1 MSKRKV
7 DDSLAN
13 LRKAMDRLREALEV
27 PRTDPLVVEGT
38 IQRFEFVIEIF
49 WKALKR
55 ALEYEGIVVKTPRES
70 LKQAF
75 AAGWLSDET
84 AWLDMLDT
92 RNTTS
97 HLYLH
102 EDLVEEAYDDIKKN
116 FPELERTYQFL
127 RDRYANSPS
136 PEASSE

>member
-7 DDSLAN
+7 EDSLAN
-13 LRKAMDRLREALEV
+13 LGKAMDRLREALEV
-27 PRTDPLVVEGT
+27 PRTSPLVLEGT

-75 AAGWLSDET
+75 AAGWPHDET
-84 AWLDMLDT
+84 AWLDMLDS

-102 EDLVEEAYDDIKKN
+102 EDLIEEAYDDIRKN
-116 FPELERTYQFL
+116 FPELEKTYQFL
-127 RDRYANSPS
+127 RDRYS
-136 PEASSE
+136 

>member
-7 DDSLAN
+7 EDSLAN
-13 LRKAMDRLREALEV
+13 LGKAMDRLREALEV
-27 PRTDPLVVEGT
+27 PRTSPLVLEGT

-75 AAGWLSDET
+75 AAGWLHDET
-84 AWLDMLDT
+84 AWLDMLDS

-102 EDLVEEAYDDIKKN
+102 EDLVEEAYNDIRKN
-116 FPELERTYQFL
+116 FPELEKTYQFL
-127 RDRYANSPS
+127 RDRYS
-136 PEASSE
+136 

>member
-7 DDSLAN
+7 EDSLGN
-13 LRKAMDRLREALEV
+13 LGKAMDRLREALEV
-27 PRTDPLVVEGT
+27 PRTSPLVLEGT

-75 AAGWLSDET
+75 AAGWLHDET
-84 AWLDMLDT
+84 AWLDMLDS

-102 EDLVEEAYDDIKKN
+102 EDLIEEAYDDIRKN
-116 FPELERTYQFL
+116 FPELEKTYQFL
-127 RDRYANSPS
+127 RDRYS
-136 PEASSE
+136 

>member
-7 DDSLAN
+7 EDSLAN
-13 LRKAMDRLREALEV
+13 LGRAMDRLKEALQV
-27 PRTDPLVVEGT
+27 PRSSPLVLEGT

-55 ALEYEGIVVKTPRES
+55 ALEYEGILVKTPRES
-70 LKQAF
+70 LKQAY
-75 AAGWLSDET
+75 AAVWIHDET
-84 AWLDMLDT
+84 AWLDMLDS

-102 EDLVEEAYDDIKKN
+102 ENLVEEAYEDIKKN
-116 FPELERTYQFL
+116 FPELERTFEFL
-127 RDRYANSPS
+127 KNRYS
-136 PEASSE
+136 

>member
-1 MSKRKV
+1 MSKRKI

-13 LRKAMDRLREALEV
+13 LSKAMDRLRGALEV
-27 PRTDPLVVEGT
+27 PRADPLVVEGT

-84 AWLDMLDT
+84 AWLDMLET

-102 EDLVEEAYDDIKKN
+102 EDLVEEAYDDIRKN

-127 RDRYANSPS
+127 RDRYADAPL
-136 PEASSE
+136 PEASSK

>member
-7 DDSLAN
+7 EDSLAN
-13 LRKAMDRLREALEV
+13 LGKAMDRLREALEV
-27 PRTDPLVVEGT
+27 PRTSPLVLEGT

-75 AAGWLSDET
+75 AAGWLHDET
-84 AWLDMLDT
+84 AWLDMLDS

-102 EDLVEEAYDDIKKN
+102 EDLVEEAYDDIRKN
-116 FPELERTYQFL
+116 FPELEKTYQFL
-127 RDRYANSPS
+127 RDRYS
-136 PEASSE
+136 

>member
-13 LRKAMDRLREALEV
+13 LQKAMDRLREALEV

-75 AAGWLSDET
+75 AAGWISDET

-116 FPELERTYQFL
+116 FTELERTYQFL

>member
-13 LRKAMDRLREALEV
+13 LKKAIDRLRDALEV

-55 ALEYEGIVVKTPRES
+55 ALEYEGIVVRTPRES

-102 EDLVEEAYDDIKKN
+102 EDLVEEAYDDIRKN

-127 RDRYANSPS
+127 VARYS
-136 PEASSE
+136 

>member
-1 MSKRKV
+1 MSKRKI

-13 LRKAMDRLREALEV
+13 LSKTMDRLREALEV

-38 IQRFEFVIEIF
+38 TQRFEFVIEIF

-84 AWLDMLDT
+84 AWLDMLET

-102 EDLVEEAYDDIKKN
+102 EDLVEEAYDDIRKN

-127 RDRYANSPS
+127 RDRYVDSPL

>member
-7 DDSLAN
+7 EDSLAN
-13 LRKAMDRLREALEV
+13 LGKAMDRLREALEV
-27 PRTDPLVVEGT
+27 PRTSPLVLEGT

-75 AAGWLSDET
+75 AAGWLHDET
-84 AWLDMLDT
+84 AWLDMLDS

-102 EDLVEEAYDDIKKN
+102 EDLIEEAYDDIRKN
-116 FPELERTYQFL
+116 FPELEKTYQFL
-127 RDRYANSPS
+127 RDRYS
-136 PEASSE
+136 

>member
-1 MSKRKV
+1 MSKRKI

-13 LRKAMDRLREALEV
+13 LSKAMDRLREALEV

-75 AAGWLSDET
+75 AAGWLSDEPPGWICSRLVT
-84 AWLDMLDT
+84 QPPICTFTKILSK
-92 RNTTS
+92 RPTT
-97 HLYLH
+97 
-102 EDLVEEAYDDIKKN
+102 
-116 FPELERTYQFL
+116 T
-127 RDRYANSPS
+127 
-136 PEASSE
+136 

>member
-7 DDSLAN
+7 EDSLAN
-13 LRKAMDRLREALEV
+13 LGKAMDRLREALEV
-27 PRTDPLVVEGT
+27 PRTSPLVLEGT

-75 AAGWLSDET
+75 AAGWLHDET
-84 AWLDMLDT
+84 AWLDMLDS

-102 EDLVEEAYDDIKKN
+102 EDLIEEAYNDKRKN
-116 FPELERTYQFL
+116 FPELEKTYQFL
-127 RDRYANSPS
+127 RDRYS
-136 PEASSE
+136 

>member
-7 DDSLAN
+7 EDSLAN
-13 LRKAMDRLREALEV
+13 LGKAMDRLREALEV
-27 PRTDPLVVEGT
+27 PRTSPLVLEGT

-75 AAGWLSDET
+75 AAGWLHNET
-84 AWLDMLDT
+84 AWLDMLDS

-102 EDLVEEAYDDIKKN
+102 EDLVEEAYDDIRKN
-116 FPELERTYQFL
+116 FPELEKTYQFL
-127 RDRYANSPS
+127 RDRYS
-136 PEASSE
+136 

>member
-1 MSKRKV
+1 MSKRKI

-13 LRKAMDRLREALEV
+13 LSKAMDRLREALEV

-84 AWLDMLDT
+84 AWLDMLET

-102 EDLVEEAYDDIKKN
+102 EELVEEAYDDIRKN

-127 RDRYANSPS
+127 VARYS
-136 PEASSE
+136 

>member
-13 LRKAMDRLREALEV
+13 LKKAIDRLREALEV

-102 EDLVEEAYDDIKKN
+102 EDLVEEAYDDIIKN
-116 FPELERTYQFL
+116 FPELERTYEFL
-127 RDRYANSPS
+127 RDRYADSPLS
-136 PEASSE
+136 EPSSE

>member
-13 LRKAMDRLREALEV
+13 LKKAIDRLREALEV

-102 EDLVEEAYDDIKKN
+102 EDLVEEAYDDIVKN

-127 RDRYANSPS
+127 RDRYVDSPS
-136 PEASSE
+136 SEASSE

>member
-13 LRKAMDRLREALEV
+13 LKKAIDRLREALEV

-102 EDLVEEAYDDIKKN
+102 EDLVEEAYDDIRKN

-127 RDRYANSPS
+127 WDRYANSNS

>member
-1 MSKRKV
+1 MSKRKI

-13 LRKAMDRLREALEV
+13 LGKAMERLREALEV
-27 PRTDPLVVEGT
+27 PRTNPLAIEGT

-55 ALEYEGIVVKTPRES
+55 ALEYVGIVVKTPRES

-75 AAGWLSDET
+75 AAGWLHDET
-84 AWLDMLDT
+84 AWLDMLET

-102 EDLVEEAYDDIKKN
+102 EDLVGDAYDDIKKN

-127 RDRYANSPS
+127 IARYS
-136 PEASSE
+136 

>member
-75 AAGWLSDET
+75 TAGWLSDET

-102 EDLVEEAYDDIKKN
+102 EDLVEEAYDDIRKN
-116 FPELERTYQFL
+116 FPELERTYEFL
-127 RDRYANSPS
+127 VARYS
-136 PEASSE
+136 

>member
-84 AWLDMLDT
+84 AWLDMLDA

-102 EDLVEEAYDDIKKN
+102 QDLVEEAYDDIRKN

-127 RDRYANSPS
+127 RDRYANPPV

>member
-13 LRKAMDRLREALEV
+13 LKKAIDRLREALEV
-27 PRTDPLVVEGT
+27 PRTDPLVIEGT
-38 IQRFEFVIEIF
+38 IQRFEFVMEIF

-102 EDLVEEAYDDIKKN
+102 EDLVEEAYDDIIKN

-127 RDRYANSPS
+127 RDRYVDSPLS
-136 PEASSE
+136 DASSE

>member
-13 LRKAMDRLREALEV
+13 LEKAIDRLREALEV

-84 AWLDMLDT
+84 AWLDMLET

-102 EDLVEEAYDDIKKN
+102 EDLVEEAYDDIVKN

-127 RDRYANSPS
+127 RDRYVDSPLS
-136 PEASSE
+136 EPSSE